1 MVDGDFWIY
10 LDGIDYVI
18 KVCCKGK
25 NFKVIDLKEKNKS
38 IVFQRDRQIFS
49 YVNSQLNR

>member
-1 MVDGDFWIY
+1 MVELCSEIKVSEGKDMVDGDFWIY

-25 NFKVIDLKEKNKS
+25 NFKVIDLKEKKKS
-38 IVFQRDRQIFS
+38 IVF
-49 YVNSQLNR
+49 